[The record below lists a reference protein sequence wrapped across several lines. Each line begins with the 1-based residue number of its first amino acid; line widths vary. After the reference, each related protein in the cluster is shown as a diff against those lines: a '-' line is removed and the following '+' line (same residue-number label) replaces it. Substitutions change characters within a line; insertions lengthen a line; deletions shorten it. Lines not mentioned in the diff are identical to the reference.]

1 MAGEDDGN
9 TTNGRRRRRTRRSA
23 VRLSKLYSYA
33 CGRRPSV
40 ADDHYSASRIGGP
53 GFSRVVMVNAGAG
66 EPPAP
71 AAADLQQQQMAS
83 ASSTNSISTTKYN
96 LFTFLPKSLFE
107 QFRRVANIYF
117 LLSAGIAY
125 SPLAAYSSSSA
136 IAPLVIVLVA
146 TMIKEA
152 IEDWRRN
159 QQVYSSLFYLL
170 AAFVRHS
177 VEFN

>member
-9 TTNGRRRRRTRRSA
+9 TTNGNGRRRRRTRRSA

-40 ADDHYSASRIGGP
+40 ADDHSVSKIGGP
-53 GFSRVVMVNAGAG
+53 GFSRVVLVNAAAG
-66 EPPAP
+66 EPPA
-71 AAADLQQQQMAS
+71 AADQQQQQQIT
-83 ASSTNSISTTKYN
+83 ASSNSIATTKYN

-159 QQVYSSLFYLL
+159 QQVRRSRAPGRLNY
-170 AAFVRHS
+170 
-177 VEFN
+177 